1 VPPPKELPPQ
11 ERDYRR
17 WVLGILA
24 VVMGAAAI
32 WLNLIDPELGSRN
45 PQFAGGT
52 MRMAFV
58 LAILWLALPDVL
70 RGPALFFYLLVA
82 VVAVVA
88 MIKGGKNSLK
98 LIVPAMMLLGVL
110 SFLRRFTGGPHR
122 R

>member
-1 VPPPKELPPQ
+1 MPPPKELPPQ
-11 ERDYRR
+11 GRDYRR
-17 WVLGILA
+17 WILGVLTVVLG
-24 VVMGAAAI
+24 VAAL
-32 WLNLIDPELGSRN
+32 WLNVFDADLGGRY

-110 SFLRRFTGGPHR
+110 SFLRRFTGGPQR